1 MFACVCP
8 DKKFMTLNILDE
20 IFIKQP
26 IDTFDVKHS
35 RSVCETCF
43 TLSLTPKYNKQP
55 TTNQQQKEKAIC
67 TMKKNTKKSIDAC
80 HMR

>member
-26 IDTFDVKHS
+26 IDTFDVKHFLDLYAKHVLL
-35 RSVCETCF
+35 SV
-43 TLSLTPKYNKQP
+43 
-55 TTNQQQKEKAIC
+55 
-67 TMKKNTKKSIDAC
+67 
-80 HMR
+80 